1 MAKRDDL
8 QPPPPAIDEE
18 IRQSDEET
26 TTSPVQVRR
35 PGLGESSDVIEGLAD
50 SPLDASYVDRAEAR
64 GKAARL
70 FGLALRLR
78 MKADSFSRLKLARH
92 ATKSG

>member
-18 IRQSDEET
+18 IRQPDEET
-26 TTSPVQVRR
+26 APGAVQVRR

-50 SPLDASYVDRAEAR
+50 SQLDASDVDRPEAR
-64 GKAARL
+64 GKAACL
-70 FGLALRLR
+70 FGFALRLR
-78 MKADSFSRLKLARH
+78 MKADSFSQLKLARH
-92 ATKSG
+92 ATESE